1 MSKSFSLEMKGYF
14 TQNMIRYKTKT
25 KIPIM
30 RKVFLTLSLSF
41 ALILCAYAQQKISG
55 IVKDPDGLKIPGVS
69 VVEKGTSNGVITDM
83 NGKYQLTVNSSKS
96 IVQFTFIGM
105 KKVEEAV
112 NGRDAINVTLQ
123 SDEIGLEE
131 VVVTALG
138 IKREE
143 KSLGYSVSSIKG
155 DDLSKSND
163 PNMMNTLA
171 GKVPGLVISQ
181 GAGGISGSSRV
192 LIRGNTTISGDNQPL
207 YVIDGVPMVNTNDG
221 STGGGK
227 FALGYDMGDGA
238 SSINSDDI
246 ENISVLK
253 GPSASALYGSLASN
267 GVIMITMKKGTSKNL
282 GIEFKSTTSIE
293 KQGTNYDDVQTIYG
307 QGMNGVLPASVTES
321 QKTLFY
327 NFGPRLDPNL
337 KVIGWDGMERPY
349 GLMKNNID
357 GFFQT
362 GKTYTNSIAFSQIA
376 GQSSFRLSYTNLN
389 SKDII
394 PKTGMD
400 RHTFN
405 LSAKTM
411 IGKKFTI
418 DTRVVYTKEK
428 VNNRPALAD
437 SYNNIAKS
445 FFGLANN
452 IDQSFFSQNYKTA
465 TGDYIE
471 WGGGT
476 YNYNPYWVIND
487 MKNKTNKDRLL
498 GVLTLNYN
506 FSKALNF
513 KVTGSSDQNYLN
525 FENYNPVTTPS
536 ALLGSLEQTNRK
548 TTTNQLDALVSYE
561 KDLSPYIKFTAR
573 AGANYFGYVN
583 DGFSNVFTK
592 MAVKEIINPNS
603 YTEKAI
609 NSVYSRKDK
618 NSFYGILAASYK
630 NWLYL
635 DATVRRDAS
644 STLPVKNNTYSYP
657 SLSGSFVFTDAFKNL
672 PKLITFGKFRASA
685 AEVGSDTDPYMLDLV
700 YGLYPFPFNG
710 QPSGSISTTIV
721 PNKELKPTRTRSF
734 ETGLAMKF
742 FNNRVGFDFTYYTS
756 ISRDQI
762 NVVPA
767 PNTSGY
773 VSQIVNVGSISNK
786 GVELALSGSPIKAK
800 NFFWDVQ
807 VNFAKN
813 KNNVVSLAE
822 GLPFLTLASAR
833 WLGVSV
839 VAKPGEPYGA
849 IMGYNYQRDPSGN
862 IILDA
867 ISRRPI
873 QSTAR
878 EVIGNGTYDW
888 TGGVINTIRYK
899 GISLTASIDIKQGG
913 QLFSMTNMY
922 SIARGQSTLT
932 LGGREEW
939 IQSEKD
945 RLTAA
950 QTPAAW
956 LASGK
961 QKGYVPQGVIKTTD
975 AAGLVTYTPNTQGI
989 DPTVFWGGYVI
1000 DGQGVAAPFIYDASY
1015 IKLRD
1020 VTISYSL
1027 PKIITKKLGI
1037 SALSV
1042 GLVARNP
1049 LIISKHIP
1057 NIDPDSNYYNGNGQ
1071 GLELGSLPSKRAFGF
1086 NLEVK
1091 L

>member
-1 MSKSFSLEMKGYF
+1 MK
-14 TQNMIRYKTKT
+14 
-25 KIPIM
+25 KII
-30 RKVFLTLSLSF
+30 LTLFMSL
-41 ALILCAYAQQKISG
+41 AILVSAIAQQKVSG
-55 IVKDPDGLKIPGVS
+55 YVKDSEDVGIPGVS
-69 VVEKGTSNGVITDM
+69 ILEKGTTNGITTDTD
-83 NGKYQLTVNSSKS
+83 GKFVLKVNSSKA
-96 IVQFTFIGM
+96 IIQFIFIGM
-105 KKVEEAV
+105 KTIEEEVKNRAV
-112 NGRDAINVTLQ
+112 INVTMQ
-123 SDEIGLEE
+123 SENVGIDE

-267 GVIMITMKKGTSKNL
+267 GVIMITMKKGTNKNL

-293 KQGTNYDDVQTIYG
+293 KQGTNYDDIQTTYG

-337 KVIGWDGMERPY
+337 KVIGWDGVDRPF

-357 GFFQT
+357 GFFKT
-362 GKTYTNSIAFSQIA
+362 GRTYTNSIAFSQIA
-376 GQSSFRLSYTNLN
+376 GKTSFRLSYTNLN

-411 IGKKFTI
+411 IGKNFTI
-418 DTRVVYTKEK
+418 DTRVVYTKEM

-465 TGDYIE
+465 AGDYIE

-498 GVLTLNYN
+498 GVITLNYE
-506 FSKALNF
+506 FSKELNL

-536 ALLGSLEQTNRK
+536 ALLGSLEQTSRK
-548 TTTNQLDALVSYE
+548 TTTNQLDALLSYE
-561 KDLSPYIKFTAR
+561 KELSPSIKLTAR
-573 AGANYFGYVN
+573 VGANYFGYVN

-592 MAVKEIINPNS
+592 MAVKGIVNPNS

-618 NSFYGILAASYK
+618 NSFYGILATSYK

-700 YGLYPFPFNG
+700 YGLYPFPLNG

-786 GVELALSGSPIKAK
+786 GVELALSGSPIRTK
-800 NFFWDVQ
+800 NFNWDIQ

-813 KNNVVSLAE
+813 KNKVVSLAE

-849 IMGYNYQRDPSGN
+849 IMGYNYQKDPSGN

-867 ISRRPI
+867 VSRRPI

-888 TGGVINTIRYK
+888 TGGVINTFSYK

-932 LGGREEW
+932 LGGRDEW

-945 RLTAA
+945 RVAA
-950 QTPAAW
+950 GQTPASW
-956 LASGK
+956 LASGN

-1020 VTISYSL
+1020 VTISYNL
-1027 PKIITKKLGI
+1027 PKAITKKLGI

-1049 LIISKHIP
+1049 LIISKKIP

-1071 GLELGSLPSKRAFGF
+1071 GLELGSLPSKRGFGF

>member
-1 MSKSFSLEMKGYF
+1 
-14 TQNMIRYKTKT
+14 
-25 KIPIM
+25 
-30 RKVFLTLSLSF
+30 
-41 ALILCAYAQQKISG
+41 
-55 IVKDPDGLKIPGVS
+55 
-69 VVEKGTSNGVITDM
+69 M

>member
-1 MSKSFSLEMKGYF
+1 M
-14 TQNMIRYKTKT
+14 NVYKTKMT
-25 KIPIM
+25 IM
-30 RKVFLTLSLSF
+30 RKIFLTLFLSF
-41 ALILCAYAQQKISG
+41 AFIISAIAQQKISG
-55 IVKDPDGLKIPGVS
+55 TVKGSDGLSIPGVS
-69 VVEKGTSNGVITDM
+69 VLEKGTTNGIITDM
-83 NGKYQLTVNSSKS
+83 DGKYQMNVNSSKAV
-96 IVQFTFIGM
+96 IQFTFIGL
-105 KKVEEAV
+105 KKIEETV
-112 NGRDAINVTLQ
+112 NGRAVINITLQ

-267 GVIMITMKKGTSKNL
+267 GVIMITMKKGTNKNL

-293 KQGTNYDDVQTIYG
+293 KQGTNYDDIQTTYG

-337 KVIGWDGMERPY
+337 KVIGWDGVERPY
-349 GLMKNNID
+349 GFMKNNID
-357 GFFQT
+357 GFFKT
-362 GKTYTNSIAFSQIA
+362 GQTYTNSIAFSQIA
-376 GQSSFRLSYTNLN
+376 GQTSFRLSYTNLN

-405 LSAKTM
+405 LSAKTL
-411 IGKKFTI
+411 IGKNFTI
-418 DTRVVYTKEK
+418 DTRVVYTNEK

-498 GVLTLNYN
+498 GVISLNYE
-506 FSKALNF
+506 FSKELNL
-513 KVTGSSDQNYLN
+513 KVTGSSDQNYLK

-536 ALLGSLEQTNRK
+536 ALLGSLEQTSRK
-548 TTTNQLDALVSYE
+548 TTTNQLDALLSYE
-561 KDLSPYIKFTAR
+561 KELSPSIKLTAR
-573 AGANYFGYVN
+573 LGANYFGYVN

-592 MAVKEIINPNS
+592 MAVRGIINPNS

-700 YGLYPFPFNG
+700 YGLYPFPLNG

-742 FNNRVGFDFTYYTS
+742 FNNRVGFDLTYYTS

-786 GVELALSGSPIKAK
+786 GVELAISGSPIRAK
-800 NFFWDVQ
+800 NFLWDVQ

-849 IMGYNYQRDPSGN
+849 IMGYNYQKDPSGN

-867 ISRRPI
+867 VTRRPI

-888 TGGVINTIRYK
+888 TGGLVNTFSYK
-899 GISLTASIDIKQGG
+899 GVSLTASIDIKQGG

-922 SIARGQSTLT
+922 SIARGQSTIT
-932 LGGREEW
+932 LGGRDEW

-945 RLTAA
+945 RIAIG

-956 LASGK
+956 LAAGK
-961 QKGYVPQGVIKTTD
+961 QKGYVPQGVIRTTD
-975 AAGLVTYTPNTQGI
+975 AAGVVTYTPNTQGI

-1020 VTISYSL
+1020 VTLSYRL
-1027 PKIITKKLGI
+1027 PKTITKKLGI
-1037 SALSV
+1037 SALTV

-1049 LIISKHIP
+1049 LIISKNIP

-1071 GLELGSLPSKRAFGF
+1071 GLELGSLPSKRGFGF

>member
-1 MSKSFSLEMKGYF
+1 MSKMILFFSLMLMSVTY
-14 TQNMIRYKTKT
+14 
-25 KIPIM
+25 
-30 RKVFLTLSLSF
+30 VV
-41 ALILCAYAQQKISG
+41 AQQKVTG
-55 IVKDPDGLKIPGVS
+55 TVKDKDGNTIPGVS
-69 VVEKGTSNGVITDM
+69 VLEKSTTNGAITDFDG
-83 NGKYQLTVNSSKS
+83 NYVLTVKSKS
-96 IVQFTFIGM
+96 AVIQFSFVGLKAIE
-105 KKVEEAV
+105 VPV
-112 NGRDAINVTLQ
+112 NGQSAINVTLQ
-123 SDEIGLEE
+123 SEDIGLDE

-143 KSLGYSVSSIKG
+143 KSLGYSVSSVKG
-155 DDLSKSND
+155 DDLNKAND

-171 GKVPGLVISQ
+171 GKVPGLVITQ
-181 GAGGISGSSRV
+181 GAGGTSGSSRV

-227 FALGYDMGDGA
+227 FATGYDMGDAA

-246 ENISVLK
+246 ESISVLK

-267 GVIMITMKKGTSKNL
+267 GVIMITMKKGNKKDL
-282 GIEFKSTTSIE
+282 GIEFNSTTSIE
-293 KQGTNYDDVQTIYG
+293 KQGTKYDDVQTTYG

-327 NFGPRLDPNL
+327 NFGPRLDPNAN
-337 KVIGWDGMERPY
+337 VIGWDGVERPY
-349 GLMKNNID
+349 GLVKNNID
-357 GFFQT
+357 GFFKT
-362 GKTYTNSIAFSQIA
+362 GQTYTNSIAVSQMV
-376 GQSSFRLSYTNLN
+376 GETSFRLSYTNLT

-411 IGKKFTI
+411 IGKKLTI
-418 DTRVVYTKEK
+418 DTRIVYMNEVVK
-428 VNNRPALAD
+428 NRPALAD
-437 SYNNIAKS
+437 AFDNISKS

-452 IDQSFFSQNYKTA
+452 IDQSVFSQNYKTEDG
-465 TGDYIE
+465 TYNE
-471 WGGGT
+471 WGGGI
-476 YNYNPYWVIND
+476 YNYNPYWIINE
-487 MKNKTNKDRLL
+487 MTNKTQKSRYQ
-498 GVLTLNYN
+498 GGITLNYE
-506 FSKALNF
+506 FTKALNL
-513 KVTGSSDQNYLN
+513 KVTGSSDQNSFS
-525 FENYNPVTTPS
+525 FEKYSPISSPL
-536 ALLGSLEQTNRK
+536 ALKGELDQTDRK
-548 TTTNQLDALVSYE
+548 STTNQADAMLSYE
-561 KDLSPYIKFTAR
+561 KELSPSIKLTAR
-573 AGANYFGYVN
+573 AGANYFSYVN
-583 DGFSNVFTK
+583 DGFINIYTIQ
-592 MAVKEIINPNS
+592 AVKGIINPNS
-603 YTEKAI
+603 YTDKSI
-609 NSVYSRKDK
+609 TSVYSRKDK

-630 NWLYL
+630 NFLYF
-635 DATVRRDAS
+635 DATIRRDAS

-672 PKLITFGKFRASA
+672 PKAITFGKLRASA

-700 YGLYPFPFNG
+700 YGLYPFSFNG
-710 QPSGSISTTIV
+710 KPSGSIATTVV

-742 FNNRVGFDFTYYTS
+742 LNNRVGFDFTYYTS
-756 ISRDQI
+756 MSRDQI

-767 PNTSGY
+767 PSTSGY

-786 GVELALSGSPIKAK
+786 GVELSINGSPISTTDFK
-800 NFFWDVQ
+800 WDIQ

-813 KNNVVSLAE
+813 NNNVVSLAE

-867 ISRRPI
+867 VSRRPI
-873 QSTAR
+873 QSATR
-878 EVIGNGTYDW
+878 EVIGNGTFDW
-888 TGGVINTIRYK
+888 TGGVVNTFSYK
-899 GISLTASIDIKQGG
+899 GLTLTASIDIKQGG

-932 LGGREEW
+932 LEGRDEW

-945 RLTAA
+945 RAA
-950 QTPAAW
+950 AGQTPAAW
-956 LASGK
+956 LSSGN

-975 AAGLVTYTPNTQGI
+975 AAGVVTYTPNTQGI

-1000 DGQGVAAPFIYDASY
+1000 DGQGVAAPFVYDASY

-1020 VTISYSL
+1020 VTLSYTI
-1027 PKIITKKLGI
+1027 PKTVIKKLGI
-1037 SALSV
+1037 NALSI
-1042 GLVARNP
+1042 GLIARNP
-1049 LIISKHIP
+1049 MIISKHVP

-1071 GLELGSLPSKRAFGF
+1071 GLELGSLPSRRGFGF
-1086 NLEVK
+1086 NLKVK

>member
-1 MSKSFSLEMKGYF
+1 
-14 TQNMIRYKTKT
+14 
-25 KIPIM
+25 M